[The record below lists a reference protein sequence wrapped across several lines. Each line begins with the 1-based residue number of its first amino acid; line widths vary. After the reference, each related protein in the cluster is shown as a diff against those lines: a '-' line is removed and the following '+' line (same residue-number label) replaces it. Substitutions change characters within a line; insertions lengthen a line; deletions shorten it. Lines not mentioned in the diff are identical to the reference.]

1 MGAAMSREPAACYY
15 WQDGEWRWEWGGQ
28 LWIWASMCQCC
39 GLEESTGVAV
49 ARLVLQGLLIGRMA
63 PADLSSAAAADE
75 VAAVCALAAVD
86 APGDGNCLFH
96 ALATQDEEGCCGEE
110 LSLESEAFGQ
120 DGFEEVWLEEAEHL
134 RGPAAEC
141 WGGAVAISAYSLL
154 RQRRVFAHIKVAG
167 SDIVEV
173 QDSSHALVDADAP
186 VAHLLYNGVDH
197 YSALIAPTPW
207 SRPGPQ
213 PPPPRY
219 FARAIAE
226 AAGTAAAAVCAE
238 ACVRSRAKGQ
248 GVDFAASR
256 PRLRGWPRAAAARP
270 ARSGKAPAPPPGKD
284 NAGAGAAG
292 RCDGGSQQSLRDPA
306 AQTSHPFRP
315 LEDAVTELA
324 LKLRFQPTLPPGAE
338 DVELKDGAVWP
349 RAFCAF
355 DGCGWEAANGLEA
368 DLAKHLEAEHA
379 EDLESAAACFPG
391 PRPPDALLSVYN
403 EAVARRCRAGAPLA
417 GCSLDRTALRSFAE
431 ATAQDSVEALVC
443 FCCACVYTRV
453 AELEGQSEIQWRRP
467 LSRKP
472 MGERL
477 FFGKSA
483 AAAARGISLE
493 RFLEKYDQL
502 DVPGKKLSDSESFA
516 AAWPWRR
523 RAAVLPGGSPC
534 VTTLIC
540 MSMEARFRSEACALD
555 ETAHMARHR
564 FGARGNALSFPLV
577 WVDVLKALQGEG
589 DQAAALPRSGAELG
603 QLVRVLLKTNK
614 KGKTSVRGLG
624 GETQQG
630 ICYFGVYLQRDTE
643 IKGLIHQANEAAVNL
658 ILDMKR
664 LGHPS
669 FAGVDEEGVRL
680 RAAALPADGVPPE
693 VLKVVVQVDAGVDD
707 AEDKLQ
713 PQKAA
718 TPCDGR
724 QEDAAA
730 AGATFAAQRARAV
743 VAEGCAAEDA
753 NEAAVAALRKLRRD
767 LEAEVEKRE
776 LDKLEVRA
784 GNQLLDQFQPLWER
798 KAGRLRQARSAPEGP
813 ALLLKQ
819 LRGSQPICD
828 LPGLRPWQEQ
838 KTLKRKLPSGLARLD
853 CRGCK
858 LRKLEGAFQ
867 QDNSEA
873 SFRIQ
878 QRNGDHALGGCL
890 RPLREK
896 REAAAEVG
904 LRRLVRLPN
913 LRNFPASA
921 RTCAVEILVL
931 RERFGV
937 VERAAGRAAASA
949 DTLEVVHGGG
959 AWWLGAVGGET
970 CGGLAA
976 PGRLQGVQP
985 PRFARCQAPRRA
997 KPMPSAGKAWTA
1009 ERALLMT
1016 EHLAARAALLEQV
1029 LAEDYGFWIPR
1040 RGEDVVLRSAGSRK
1054 E

>member
-1 MGAAMSREPAACYY
+1 TLS
-15 WQDGEWRWEWGGQ
+15 
-28 LWIWASMCQCC
+28 
-39 GLEESTGVAV
+39 
-49 ARLVLQGLLIGRMA
+49 GRMA

-75 VAAVCALAAVD
+75 VAAICALAVVD
-86 APGDGNCLFH
+86 VPGDGNCLFH
-96 ALATQDEEGCCGEE
+96 ALAMQDEEGCCGEE
-110 LSLESEAFGQ
+110 LRAELADFLESEAFGQ

-154 RQRRVFAHIKVAG
+154 RQRRVFAHVKVAG
-167 SDIVEV
+167 SDVVEV

-197 YSALIAPTPW
+197 YSALIEAELSDAMVPAW
-207 SRPGPQ
+207 PQ

-219 FARAIAE
+219 FAPVIAQ
-226 AAGTAAAAVCAE
+226 AAGATAAAVYAE
-238 ACVRSRAKGQ
+238 SR
-248 GVDFAASR
+248 R
-256 PRLRGWPRAAAARP
+256 RLRE
-270 ARSGKAPAPPPGKD
+270 KTTPAPELQDDVMEEVSK
-284 NAGAGAAG
+284 AFVI
-292 RCDGGSQQSLRDPA
+292 PA

-324 LKLRFQPTLPPGAE
+324 LKLRLQPTLPPGAE
-338 DVELKDGAVWP
+338 EAELKDGAVWP

-431 ATAQDSVEALVC
+431 ATAEDSVEALVC

-472 MGERL
+472 TGEHL
-477 FFGKSA
+477 FFGKPA
-483 AAAARGISLE
+483 AAAAQALSLE

-502 DVPGKKLSDSESFA
+502 DAPGKKLSDSESFGS
-516 AAWPWRR
+516 WKLR
-523 RAAVLPGGSPC
+523 LPGPGGAELLCCPEDHRCRAVPGHVEEGVLCEHCELPVCGGCLDHLARAQLPPLSLANDMWTGYAPERIYAEEATAMELICASPC

-564 FGARGNALSFPLV
+564 FGARGNALSFPLP
-577 WVDVLKALQGEG
+577 WEDVLKALQGEG

-603 QLVRVLLKTNK
+603 QLVRVLLKTNTQ
-614 KGKTSVRGLG
+614 GKTS
-624 GETQQG
+624 
-630 ICYFGVYLQRDTE
+630 DAE
-643 IKGLIHQANEAAVNL
+643 IKGLIHQANVRREVVVNL

-669 FAGVDEEGVRL
+669 FAGVDE
-680 RAAALPADGVPPE
+680 
-693 VLKVVVQVDAGVDD
+693 VLKVVVQARGKEGRVDADVDD

-724 QEDAAA
+724 QEDVAA

-743 VAEGCAAEDA
+743 VAEGCAGEDA

-784 GNQLLDQFQPLWER
+784 GNQLLDQFQPLYFAVAFCFCFPRGTACPDVRNTVAQEDDDSRRSRRER
-798 KAGRLRQARSAPEGP
+798 SQSGAPEVNIHAWAAAMQRRVEAQFRRDWTFGFAVWNYLFRTAVNLQKNAYMFSAPSADGGSYQSLKPEDIVAGVREITSRLRGTYTDINGEEKPVQGDLTKLRFANLKPAARKILANVEARAKNIPGTHEVRKTMRLQTHAYRVCHGTSIFLTFSPSERDTALMLRLARVREEDP
-813 ALLLKQ
+813 ALLRDGAKKFQ
-819 LRGSQPICD
+819 ARGAPALDEEFC
-828 LPGLRPWQEQ
+828 
-838 KTLKRKLPSGLARLD
+838 RL
-853 CRGCK
+853 
-858 LRKLEGAFQ
+858 
-867 QDNSEA
+867 SPEA
-873 SFRIQ
+873 
-878 QRNGDHALGGCL
+878 
-890 RPLREK
+890 
-896 REAAAEVG
+896 
-904 LRRLVRLPN
+904 
-913 LRNFPASA
+913 
-921 RTCAVEILVL
+921 
-931 RERFGV
+931 
-937 VERAAGRAAASA
+937 
-949 DTLEVVHGGG
+949 
-959 AWWLGAVGGET
+959 
-970 CGGLAA
+970 
-976 PGRLQGVQP
+976 
-985 PRFARCQAPRRA
+985 
-997 KPMPSAGKAWTA
+997 
-1009 ERALLMT
+1009 
-1016 EHLAARAALLEQV
+1016 
-1029 LAEDYGFWIPR
+1029 LAEN
-1040 RGEDVVLRSAGSRK
+1040 L
-1054 E
+1054 